1 MATHQQVPG
10 AFRSTGAGGVQG
22 LGVVILAQ
30 LFLRIGSAAGALVVG
45 SYFVDL
51 SLHGVHVD
59 SILLGVLSGLTYL
72 TELVFAP
79 FAGASSDR
87 HGRRIFLVS
96 APFIGAAGIL
106 ITPGASLWDAVPP
119 LVLVIVAVVIARL
132 VEGAGAAMATPVTLG
147 LLASATDDDRGR
159 RGRLASMY
167 ELSSSGGIAVGAALG
182 PVLYVAAGMLMLLFV
197 REPAPAPVRRSRER
211 PLGWLSMFRDRRL
224 VAFLP
229 AWVAVNAIL
238 GVWVTA
244 QITFV
249 LAGNRRVPG
258 QVFSG
263 ALAGHEAWLSA
274 ILGGYVLVFSA
285 CVAAWAPLVGR
296 LPTKPAL
303 FATIGGSVIASTGL
317 LLADHGLPLLAAAPI
332 VLVGIFLEAGFT
344 PTALSYLADISSAHR
359 TNRGLL
365 MGVYSV
371 VLSIGYLLGGLF
383 ATWWAFD
390 GLAIL
395 TIVLA
400 FVGMVA
406 VTMMVTPNR
415 ARHEHEHE
423 DQHGA
428 ANGDRRGNGNGQSVA
443 PEPAES

>member
-1 MATHQQVPG
+1 M
-10 AFRSTGAGGVQG
+10 
-22 LGVVILAQ
+22 VILAQ
-30 LFLRIGSAAGALVVG
+30 LFLRVGSAAGALVVG

-51 SLHGVHVD
+51 SQHGVHVN

-96 APFIGAAGIL
+96 APLIGAVGIL
-106 ITPGASLWDAVPP
+106 ITPGASVWDAAPP
-119 LVLVIVAVVIARL
+119 LLLVIVAVLIARL

-147 LLASATDDDRGR
+147 LLASATEGDRRR

-182 PVLYVAAGMLMLLFV
+182 PVLYVAAGLWAFAILAGVYGAAGLMILVFV
-197 REPAPAPVRRSRER
+197 RESSGASASRPSGRRR
-211 PLGWLSMFRDRRL
+211 GWPSLLRDRRL

-249 LAGNRRVPG
+249 LAGNSRVPG
-258 QVFSG
+258 QLFPG
-263 ALAGHEAWLSA
+263 ALAGHEARLSA

-285 CVAAWAPLVGR
+285 CVAGWAPLVGR
-296 LPTKPAL
+296 LPTKPTL
-303 FATIGGSVIASTGL
+303 FATIGGSVIASAGL
-317 LLADHGLPLLAAAPI
+317 LLANHGLSVVAAAPI
-332 VLVGIFLEAGFT
+332 LLVGIFLEAGFT
-344 PTALSYLADISSAHR
+344 PTALSYLADISSTHSID
-359 TNRGLL
+359 RGLL
-365 MGVYSV
+365 MGLYSV
-371 VLSIGYLLGGLF
+371 VLSIGYLLGNVLGGLF

-390 GLAIL
+390 GLAVL
-395 TIVLA
+395 TIALA
-400 FVGMVA
+400 VAGMVS
-406 VTMMVTPNR
+406 VTVMVRIDR
-415 ARHEHEHE
+415 ARHGGHPHR
-423 DQHGA
+423 A
-428 ANGDRRGNGNGQSVA
+428 ALSA
-443 PEPAES
+443 PVEP